1 VYGPVVAEARLRAAT
16 HGLTPEGDGWFVVNA
31 REARWREWEGFGV
44 YCQFEGKRRF
54 PQFGINVSVLEP
66 GESLG
71 LYHAEPRAQEDFLVL
86 VGECLL
92 VVEDEERPL
101 RAWDFF
107 HCPPGTA
114 HMIVGAGT
122 GRSVVVGV
130 GARGRRHGGIVY
142 PVSEVAARNGV
153 SVASETRDAAE
164 AYRPFG
170 FPKRV
175 LYRDGLLP

>member
-1 VYGPVVAEARLRAAT
+1 VPGEAPLRQAT

-31 REARWREWEGFGV
+31 REARWREWPPFGV
-44 YCQFEGKRRF
+44 WCAFEGKKRF
-54 PQFGINVSVLEP
+54 REFGINVSVLEP
-66 GESLG
+66 GESIG

-86 VGECLL
+86 AGECLL
-92 VVEDEERPL
+92 IVEGQERPL
-101 RAWDFF
+101 RAWDFV

-122 GRSVVVGV
+122 GRSVVLGV

-142 PVSEVAARNGV
+142 PVSEAAARHGV
-153 SVASETRDAAE
+153 SVPSETKDAAE

-170 FPKRV
+170 FPRRV
-175 LYRDGLLP
+175 RYTEGSLP